1 MKPRAITGSGLV
13 SALGVGRKEHD
24 EALRTG
30 AVPGPVGP
38 ITSFDAAS
46 CPGAQVAEVPAFDP
60 TRYLGDKGLRTL
72 DRQTKLLVV
81 AARLCLHDCGIKK
94 DRAFVALGPERVGLC
109 ASNAYGSLEAITE
122 LDRVALLENARY
134 INPAKF
140 PNTVANSACGYASIW
155 EDMRALNVTVTDGNC
170 GALDT
175 VTCADVY
182 LDTGRADAVLVG
194 GVEALSEG
202 LYLAFQRLGP
212 ITSTTVLGEGAALF
226 AMEPVDAARARGARV
241 DAVVLGTGTSF
252 GAPPHDGALLYGS
265 QEAAER
271 AVEGALRDAGVPAT
285 DINLVISGVIGY
297 GAFADAELGAIA
309 RVVGERAPVAAPKTL
324 FGETLGAG
332 GAMGMAAAIAWM
344 GGVPVRTLVRG
355 DAPAKVRT
363 TLVTTLG
370 YYGNATA
377 MVLQQA

>member
-13 SALGVGRKEHD
+13 SALGVGREEHHA
-24 EALRTG
+24 ALREGAATG
-30 AVPGPVGP
+30 SGRP
-38 ITSFDAAS
+38 ITSFDATA
-46 CPGAQVAEVPAFDP
+46 CPDAQVAEVPEFDP

-94 DRAFVALGPERVGLC
+94 DRAFVALGPDRVGLC
-109 ASNAYGSLEAITE
+109 ASNAYGSVEAITE
-122 LDRVALLENARY
+122 LDRVALLEDARY

-140 PNTVANSACGYASIW
+140 PNTVANSASGYVSIW
-155 EDMRALNVTVTDGNC
+155 EDLRALNVTVTDGNC
-170 GALDT
+170 GALDA
-175 VTCADVY
+175 VTCADVH
-182 LDTGRADAVLVG
+182 LETGRADAVLVG
-194 GVEALSEG
+194 GVEAMSEG

-212 ITSTTVLGEGAALF
+212 ITSRTVLGEGAALF
-226 AMEPVDAARARGARV
+226 SMEPLEAARARGARV
-241 DAVVLGTGTSF
+241 EATVLGTGTSF
-252 GAPPHDGALLYGS
+252 GAPPHDGALLFGS

-271 AVEGALRDAGVPAT
+271 AVQGALRDAGVAAS
-285 DINLVISGVIGY
+285 DVDLVVSGVIGQ
-297 GAFADAELGAIA
+297 GPFTDAELGAIA
-309 RVVGERAPVAAPKTL
+309 RVVGEGVAVAAPKTL

-344 GGVPVRTLVRG
+344 DGVPVRTLVRG
-355 DAPAKVRT
+355 EAPSKVRT

-377 MVLQQA
+377 MVMQRA